1 VSRLYSQAALA
12 LFAGAILAIMIKL
25 NSSLAGLNSP
35 IEASWIAHGLGAVTA
50 LILLQCM
57 AVFRKHTTKDPI
69 NTSAIITRA
78 PWYAYLGGLPGAFT
92 VILAAITVNSP
103 LGLAG
108 TLALAL
114 LGQIL
119 FSLLVDRFALFGSIK
134 RHIDWHDVKVLGLII
149 IGSLFIIFAR
159 RML

>member
-35 IEASWIAHGLGAVTA
+35 LEASWIAHGLGAVSA
-50 LILLQCM
+50 LILLQGM
-57 AVFRKHTTKDPI
+57 AAFRKPSLRNARTAT
-69 NTSAIITRA
+69 NTRA

-119 FSLLVDRFALFGSIK
+119 FSLWVDHFGLFGSLK
-134 RHIDWHDVKVLGLII
+134 RHITWHDIKVLGLII